1 MKMRLDRGCTKC
13 SLCQDRHNVV
23 SASGDLGSK
32 VALVGEAPGEKEDQ
46 IGKPFVGRAGKM
58 LDQLMREAGLDREKV
73 MITNTVK
80 CRPPGNRRP
89 KPEEVAACYPFLEQE
104 LEDKDLI
111 VCLGK
116 TACEALM
123 QRSIKMGEQANRP
136 TTVIVM
142 GKEKELLPAY
152 HPSASLY
159 DLKARDSL
167 RERLRMIRERL

>member
-1 MKMRLDRGCTKC
+1 MRLDRGCTKC
-13 SLCQDRHNVV
+13 CLCQDRNNVV
-23 SASGDLGSK
+23 GPSGDLGSK

-46 IGKPFVGRAGKM
+46 MGRPFIGRAGKM
-58 LDQLMREAGLDREKV
+58 LDRLMLEAGLDREKV

-89 KPEEVAACYPFLEQE
+89 KPEEVAACHPFLEQE

-123 QRSIKMGEQANRP
+123 QRSIKMGEQANKP
-136 TTVIVM
+136 TTVIIM

-159 DLKARDSL
+159 NLKARDSL
-167 RERLRMIRERL
+167 RETLRTVRERL